1 MATTSL
7 FLDSLILGADAALL
21 GSFAAVYY
29 QVKKTRSAAGLSFQ
43 TLGCVAAARCLHLL
57 SHPLGLHFRPTVL
70 PFWLYGLMDILNA
83 AFGTY
88 VLVHTTTRY
97 KPSYEAK
104 KDNFGQAFFE
114 RMGLPVTTPVT
125 KFGFIYLFTAV
136 LAFLWYL
143 VRRSHSSFYV
153 SYFCCFYEWP
163 LFPQLWMFQQDKVV
177 SAPLANFVVL
187 TAASRACT
195 LVFWFSYPLV
205 FKYAYPDNRGVQ
217 MASET
222 LNLLI
227 LSDFLYYYFRSRLR
241 GEPQVILPIP
251 PVKRCPESPS
261 ATSTMA
267 SVPPSATAVPE
278 IRWIVDTD
286 AASGGMDVDVAKF
299 PPNFDGSNVAEGGVS
314 GFSNISSDASL
325 TSQRTKVRVELE
337 IGEKKNFNAF
347 KKKEEQIRTA
357 RYDEEDSM
365 TLRGASQGSNAIYCG
380 RPTANDTSCWFSLS
394 VDPTNPGVYKVAPVR
409 KWLEFRPLSG
419 VELRMAR
426 NETPATTATA
436 TDSTSASTDG
446 AAVKSSKVKEET
458 ETEIA
463 EQVMKKQRLAD
474 KNDEKR
480 FIRMRAAI
488 ELKKAKAKG
497 GETEEGHDAE
507 KAARKEAKRK
517 LRASKTT
524 RHDLEAKEV
533 PSSSLSVGKLYAVKH
548 DDEWEGNEDFSDDDE
563 LLDDP
568 DAGNEVQIET
578 TGTVD
583 KEKEKL
589 KEARTGRDSDDESSS
604 SSESEDEQSTLLG
617 KAITSIMEKERN
629 KEEVRKEGLADAAL
643 DDELLQTGV
652 DPDELDDDAGQTDE
666 KARKDGAGGAA
677 AAPIKAKPSKQDE
690 MKDKLKQL
698 FARNEYRLGLRE
710 VLATFPG
717 MKKNSEEYKC
727 LTRSLKDMAEV
738 RDHLLYLKK
747 EYRK

>member
-1 MATTSL
+1 MPTTSL
-7 FLDSLILGADAALL
+7 FLDSLILGADIALL
-21 GSFAAVYY
+21 GSFIAVYH
-29 QVKKTRSAAGLSFQ
+29 QVKKSHSASGLSFQ
-43 TLGCVAAARCLHLL
+43 TLGCVAVARCLHLL
-57 SHPLGLHFRPTVL
+57 SHPLGLHFRPTVI
-70 PFWLYGLMDILNA
+70 PFWVYGLMDILNA

-88 VLVHTTTRY
+88 MLVYTTTRY
-97 KPSYEAK
+97 KTSYEAQ
-104 KDNFGQAFFE
+104 KDNFGQAFFQ
-114 RMGLPVTTPVT
+114 RMGVPVTTPLT
-125 KFGFIYLFTAV
+125 RYGFIYLFTAV

-153 SYFCCFYEWP
+153 SYFCCFYEVLCAVA

-187 TAASRACT
+187 TAVNRACT
-195 LVFWFSYPLV
+195 LIFWFSYPLI
-205 FKYAYPDNRGVQ
+205 FEYAYPDNRGVQ

-227 LSDFLYYYFRSRLR
+227 LSDFLYYYFRCYNSSSTM
-241 GEPQVILPIP
+241 VP
-251 PVKRCPESPS
+251 PVSSSSP
-261 ATSTMA
+261 
-267 SVPPSATAVPE
+267 TAVPE
-278 IRWIVDTD
+278 IRWIVDAD
-286 AASGGMDVDVAKF
+286 ASTGGEDADVAKF
-299 PPNFDGSNVAEGGVS
+299 PPNFDGSNIAEGS
-314 GFSNISSDASL
+314 GFGNMSSNATL

-347 KKKEEQIRTA
+347 KKKEEQIKAA

-365 TLRGASQGSNAIYCG
+365 TLRGVSQGSNAIYSG
-380 RPTANDTSCWFSLS
+380 RPTANDTSCWFTLS
-394 VDPTNPGVYKVAPVR
+394 VDPTNPGAYRVAPS
-409 KWLEFRPLSG
+409 KG
-419 VELRMAR
+419 VTVDR
-426 NETPATTATA
+426 
-436 TDSTSASTDG
+436 
-446 AAVKSSKVKEET
+446 VKESNDKVKEET

-488 ELKKAKAKG
+488 EMKKAKARG
-497 GETEEGHDAE
+497 GDAEEGQDAE

-517 LRASKTT
+517 LKASKTA
-524 RHDLEAKEV
+524 RHNLEAKEV

-568 DAGNEVQIET
+568 DAANEVQIET
-578 TGTVD
+578 AGAVD
-583 KEKEKL
+583 KEKEKM
-589 KEARTGRDSDDESSS
+589 KEARTGRDSDSESSS

-617 KAITSIMEKERN
+617 KAITNIMEKERN

-652 DPDELDDDAGQTDE
+652 DPDELDDDVAQTDD
-666 KARKDGAGGAA
+666 KARKDVTGAA
-677 AAPIKAKPSKQDE
+677 ATAVKAKPSKQDE
-690 MKDKLKQL
+690 MKEKLKQL